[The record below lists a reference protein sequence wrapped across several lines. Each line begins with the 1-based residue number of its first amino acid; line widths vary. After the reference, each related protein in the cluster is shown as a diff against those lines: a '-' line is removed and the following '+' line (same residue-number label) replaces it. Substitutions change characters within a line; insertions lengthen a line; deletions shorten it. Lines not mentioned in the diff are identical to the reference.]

1 MQHERTTGRSIA
13 TTLGDG
19 FRRAVAVVS
28 LLIVPWPVLAAQEAG
43 APLPFGIGEE
53 LRYQVTAGRWGRVGR
68 GTMSVEG
75 PEDVRGHRALLLRF
89 EVRGRIGPVTV
100 VNRTDSWVNPSPLAS
115 LRFAKYERQFIHRR
129 DERIEI
135 FPPDQRWRSQGDG
148 GDAGEAGEAG
158 DGGVTPTDAP
168 LDELSFIYFLRT
180 LPLSPHERHSLS
192 RHFRAERNPVE
203 VTVLGREVITVPAGV
218 FATVVVEMRVKD
230 RRHFDREG
238 VLRLHL
244 TDDRAHVPVRIE
256 TAMPVVGTTV
266 FLLESRH
273 DGATTVAGR

>member
-1 MQHERTTGRSIA
+1 MQHERTTGQAIA
-13 TTLGDG
+13 TMLGDG
-19 FRRAVAVVS
+19 FRRAVTVVS

-135 FPPDQRWRSQGDG
+135 FPPDQRWRSHGDG
-148 GDAGEAGEAG
+148 GDGGEAGEAG

>member
-1 MQHERTTGRSIA
+1 M
-13 TTLGDG
+13 LG
-19 FRRAVAVVS
+19 
-28 LLIVPWPVLAAQEAG
+28 AQDAG

-89 EVRGRIGPVTV
+89 EVRGRIGPVSV
-100 VNRTDSWVNPSPLAS
+100 VNRTDSWVTPSPLAS
-115 LRFAKYERQFIHRR
+115 LRFSKYERQFIHRR
-129 DERIEI
+129 DERVEI
-135 FPPDQRWRSQGDG
+135 FPPDQRWRSHGDV

-158 DGGVTPTDAP
+158 AAGDGGTTPTDAP

-180 LPLSPHERHSLS
+180 LPLSLHERHSLS

-230 RRHFDREG
+230 RRHYDREG

-266 FLLESRH
+266 LVLESRR
-273 DGATTVAGR
+273 DGATTVVGR

>member
-1 MQHERTTGRSIA
+1 MQHERTTGQSIA